1 MTGNKFKKFRMFYPR
16 KKRRIPGILNP
27 CEYNGNPWNL
37 GSTMGIPGVRNPP
50 FLLNRLAMIFIYPDW
65 DVKVDSVV
73 DEISKSNR
81 LRVFYVLFL
90 ADF

>member
-1 MTGNKFKKFRMFYPR
+1 
-16 KKRRIPGILNP
+16 
-27 CEYNGNPWNL
+27 
-37 GSTMGIPGVRNPP
+37 MGIPGVRNPP
-50 FLLNRLAMIFIYPDW
+50 FLLDRLAMIFIYPDW